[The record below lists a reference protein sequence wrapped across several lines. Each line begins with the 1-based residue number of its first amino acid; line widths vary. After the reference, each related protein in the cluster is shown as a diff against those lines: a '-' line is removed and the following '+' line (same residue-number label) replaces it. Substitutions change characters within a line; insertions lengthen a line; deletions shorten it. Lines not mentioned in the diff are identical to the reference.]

1 MHKLFI
7 LTAIFGLTLAASA
20 AADTVIKVSETSVEV
35 TKQAVTPAPV
45 KVKYERAFI
54 EEQIIQITKQRD
66 EMIAAKQKELDEC
79 KAILAEMDKLGIKV
93 KNETK

>member
-1 MHKLFI
+1 MHKLFV
-7 LTAIFGLTLAASA
+7 LTAVFGLALATS
-20 AADTVIKVSETSVEV
+20 AADTVVKVNETTVEV
-35 TKQAVTPAPV
+35 TKQAAIPAPV

-79 KAILAEMDKLGIKV
+79 KAILAEMDKLGVKG

>member
-7 LTAIFGLTLAASA
+7 LTAIFGLALTTS
-20 AADTVIKVSETSVEV
+20 AADTVVKVSETSVEV
-35 TKQAVTPAPV
+35 TKQAVAPAPV

-54 EEQIIQITKQRD
+54 EEQIINITKQRD